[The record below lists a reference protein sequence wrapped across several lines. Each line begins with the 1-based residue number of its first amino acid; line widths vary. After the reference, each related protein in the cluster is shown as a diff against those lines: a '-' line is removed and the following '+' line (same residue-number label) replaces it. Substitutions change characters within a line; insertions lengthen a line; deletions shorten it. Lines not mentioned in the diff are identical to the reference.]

1 MERLAREPAMTTPA
15 PADAVLFERRGHIG
29 LLTLNRP
36 DGRNSMTPEL
46 LDGFAAAVQR
56 VRQDHELRVLVVTGK
71 GASFSAGADFRSQIQ
86 RDVAHLTPAE
96 RSYEMYTPFLSLLD
110 LPIPVIG
117 ALQGHAVG
125 GGFGLALTCD
135 LRVACTTSKYGANF
149 AKLGLHAGMAISYTL
164 PRLVGLPRALEW
176 LLTGRLFSGQDGA
189 NAGLFNRA
197 VPAEQV
203 LPVALELAEEIAS
216 AAPVAVRLMKQT
228 IYQGLQWDPR
238 TAAFREAF
246 AQAATVDTADCKE
259 GVAAL
264 LEKRAPRFS
273 GR

>member
-1 MERLAREPAMTTPA
+1 MSIDQHPQP
-15 PADAVLFERRGHIG
+15 AVLFERRGHIG
-29 LLTLNRP
+29 VLTLNRP
-36 DGRNSMTPEL
+36 EGRNSMTPEL
-46 LDGFAAAVQR
+46 LDGFAATVQQ
-56 VRQDHELRVLVVTGK
+56 VRADPTLRVLVVTGK
-71 GASFSAGADFRSQIQ
+71 GPSFSAGADFRSQIQ

-110 LPIPVIG
+110 VSVPIIG

-135 LRVACTTSKYGANF
+135 LRIACESSKYGANF

-164 PRLVGLPRALEW
+164 PRLVGVPKAMEW
-176 LLTGRLFSGQDGA
+176 LLTGKLFSGRDGEA
-189 NAGLFNRA
+189 AGLFNRA
-197 VPAEQV
+197 VPADEV
-203 LPVALELAEEIAS
+203 LPCALALADDIAA
-216 AAPVAVRLMKQT
+216 AAPIAVRLMKQT
-228 IYQGLQWDPR
+228 MYQNLEWNPR

-246 AQAATVDTADCKE
+246 AQAATVDSADCKE

-264 LEKRAPRFS
+264 LEKRAPVFT